1 MRDTIFADIGEEVL
15 SNQKIMGFPRNDF
28 ITKATELGRSSDF
41 IKEALA
47 YASNLDDK
55 GLPVIFN
62 QCHMSF
68 MLCMEHSQ
76 LRTLAHF
83 SSCFYRYFAIK
94 KRSGG
99 LRRIM
104 SPYRDLREVQTWI
117 KENIL
122 DKVEQPDYVTAF
134 VKGRNTLGNAKM
146 HEGRKFILKVDIANF
161 FESIGVRSVYKAF
174 KKMGYDNSVAA
185 WLANLCTAKI
195 DEYKYRQ
202 LEDQEEI
209 QKLFDELYGKE
220 EPFLTQGAPTS
231 PGLANIICA
240 RMDKRMIGLANKLG
254 FNYSRYAD
262 DMTFSANRKE
272 DLPKI
277 GMIRKIVESEGFR
290 FKEDKTKL
298 LHEGNRQIVTG
309 LLVDG
314 KVRVPGSYKK
324 GIMRH
329 IYFCQKWGGRD
340 HFNRIAPG
348 KAYGKEWLAG
358 RIRYVHSVEPEV
370 AKKMWTE
377 FEKIDW
383 GY

>member
-1 MRDTIFADIGEEVL
+1 ME
-15 SNQKIMGFPRNDF
+15 FPRNDF
-28 ITKATELGRSSDF
+28 IMKARKLGRSDDF
-41 IKEALA
+41 IKKILA

-55 GLPVIFN
+55 GVPVIFD
-62 QCHMSF
+62 QRHLSIL
-68 MLCMEHSQ
+68 LCMEYQQ
-76 LRTLAHF
+76 LRTLTRFA
-83 SSCFYRYFAIK
+83 SGYYKYFAIK

-134 VKGRNTLGNAKM
+134 AKGRNTLENAKM

-161 FESIGVRSVYKAF
+161 FESVGVRRVYKAF
-174 KKMGYDNSVAA
+174 KRIGYDKGVAA
-185 WLANLCTAKI
+185 WLANLCTATI
-195 DEYKYRQ
+195 DDYKYAQ

-209 QKLFDELYGKE
+209 QKLFDEIYWRQ
-220 EPFLTQGAPTS
+220 EPFLIQGAPTS
-231 PGLANIICA
+231 PGLANIVCY
-240 RMDKRMIGLANKLG
+240 RMDKRMMGLANKHG

-262 DMTFSANRKE
+262 DMTFSADKRE

-277 GMIRKIVESEGFR
+277 GMIRKIVETEGFCL
-290 FKEDKTKL
+290 KEEKTEL

-314 KVRVPGSYKK
+314 KVRVPGRYKK
-324 GIMRH
+324 DIMRH
-329 IYFCQKWGGRD
+329 IHFCQKWGGRE
-340 HFNRIAPG
+340 HFHRIAPG
-348 KAYGKEWLAG
+348 KAFGKEWLAG